1 MRSTIVSAGLL
12 ALTLLTSQAALAR
25 PIAIEGNTEADLALR
40 NSDIIADGLE
50 VEARSIDELFDQ
62 LEARAKTKAKQRAG
76 NSGAKPRGGGQNRQ
90 RTQNQNRNSR
100 PRNGGQT
107 RQRNQGQNRN
117 SGSRQR
123 NGPSTLG
130 RILRSPVTSNIAT
143 TLAGGVAQRIAGG
156 GAPPAEGVERREFEE
171 YLEARTRVKGNR
183 RQSAPRQ
190 STPRTS
196 SGIGRTLNRVLNSQ
210 TGQTVVSTLADG
222 VAQRI
227 ANGSQG

>member
-40 NSDIIADGLE
+40 NSDIVADGLE

-62 LEARAKTKAKQRAG
+62 LEARAKTRAKQRAA

-90 RTQNQNRNSR
+90 RTQNRNSG
-100 PRNGGQT
+100 PRNGGQN
-107 RQRNQGQNRN
+107 RQRNQNQNRN
-117 SGSRQR
+117 SGQRQR
-123 NGPSTLG
+123 NGPSTLN
-130 RILRSPVTSNIAT
+130 RILRSPVTGNIAT

-156 GAPPAEGVERREFEE
+156 GAPPEGVERREFEE
-171 YLEARTRVKGNR
+171 YLEARTRTKSNQ
-183 RQSAPRQ
+183 RQSPPRQ
-190 STPRTS
+190 NTQRTS
-196 SGIGRTLNRVLNSQ
+196 SGVGRTLNRVLNSQ

-227 ANGSQG
+227 ANGSQS